1 MKLRAGRPGIV
12 RERFAA
18 LFLLGF
24 LLLNPP
30 ILAIFNIELFVFGI
44 PLLYAYLF
52 GVWLALIALVAV
64 AIERTGGDG
73 MPPEPAPTGEARRE
87 G

>member
-1 MKLRAGRPGIV
+1 MTRPGIV

-30 ILAIFNIELFVFGI
+30 LLAIFNIELFVFGI

-73 MPPEPAPTGEARRE
+73 TPPEAAPMGDSPRE